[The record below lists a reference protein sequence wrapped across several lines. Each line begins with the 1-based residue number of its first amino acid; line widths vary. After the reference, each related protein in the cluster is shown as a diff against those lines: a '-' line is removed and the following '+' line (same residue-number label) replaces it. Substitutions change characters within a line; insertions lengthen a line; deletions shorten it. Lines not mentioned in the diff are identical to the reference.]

1 MDWIQTHLHELQS
14 NVQPTS
20 FGSTLLFKEYLTKL
34 IEALNTN
41 NLDLL
46 VSEKLRLNQKIST
59 RIPHNQLIQTMI
71 DIEDATMFV
80 ADEIQSNSE
89 NTLDQQ
95 IRMDWKFALDKSCFL
110 NEYGVRQQLIGF
122 LKPSNAT
129 AC

>member
-14 NVQPTS
+14 TIQPTA

-59 RIPHNQLIQTMI
+59 RIPHKQLIKTMI
-71 DIEDATMFV
+71 EIEDATMFV
-80 ADEIQSNSE
+80 LDEIQSNSE
-89 NTLDQQ
+89 HTNHEQ
-95 IRMDWKFALDKSCFL
+95 IRIDWKFALDVSCYL
-110 NEYGVRQQLIGF
+110 NEYGVREQLT
-122 LKPSNAT
+122 L
-129 AC
+129 